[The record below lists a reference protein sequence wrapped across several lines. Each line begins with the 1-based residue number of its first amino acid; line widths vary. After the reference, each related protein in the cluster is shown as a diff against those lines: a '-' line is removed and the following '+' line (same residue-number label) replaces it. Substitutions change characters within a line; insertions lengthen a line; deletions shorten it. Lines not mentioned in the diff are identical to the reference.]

1 MLAYLV
7 RRLLLMI
14 VTLFGVS
21 IAIFLLLRI
30 VPGNIADILFDSAG
44 MIDPAEKLKIAAD
57 LGLDKSLP
65 AQYAQWIGGLL
76 HGDLGF
82 SYVSEKPVLDEILP
96 RIPITARLAGLAMF
110 FAIATGVPLGVISAV
125 RQNTGLDYGLRIFS
139 LSGLS
144 MPSFW
149 LGLLVLMAFVHYF
162 GTIPIYDR
170 QPASAW
176 AWLQMLIIPAATVG
190 FRSSA
195 LIMRLTRSSMLEVL
209 RQDYVRTARS
219 KGLPESS
226 VTFNHAL
233 RNAVLPVITTI
244 GVETAFLMGGLI
256 VTETV
261 FNIPGVARFLVE
273 AIRWRDY
280 PMVQNL
286 VMFIALVVVTVNLL
300 VDLAYMLID
309 PRIRYGQ

>member
-1 MLAYLV
+1 MLSYIA
-7 RRLLLMI
+7 RRLMLMV

-44 MIDPAEKLKIAAD
+44 LIDPAEKAKIVAD
-57 LGLDKSLP
+57 LGLDRSIP
-65 AQYAQWIGGLL
+65 VQYAQWIGGLL
-76 HGDLGF
+76 HGDLGY
-82 SYVSEKPVLDEILP
+82 SYVSEKPVLEEILP
-96 RIPITARLAGLAMF
+96 RIPITARLAGLALL
-110 FAIATGVPLGVISAV
+110 FAVCTGVPLGVISAV
-125 RQNTGLDYGLRIFS
+125 RQNAWLDYVLRVVS

-144 MPSFW
+144 FPSFW
-149 LGLLVLMAFVHYF
+149 LGLLILMGFVRYF
-162 GTIPIYDR
+162 GTIPIYN
-170 QPASAW
+170 QSPGSFW
-176 AWLQMLIIPAATVG
+176 AALGLYAVPAAAVG

-195 LIMRLTRSSMLEVL
+195 LITRLTRSSMLEVL

-219 KGLPESS
+219 KGLSEGA

-233 RNAVLPVITTI
+233 RNALLPVITTI
-244 GVETAFLMGGLI
+244 GVETAFLFGGLI

-286 VMFIALVVVTVNLL
+286 VMFIAVVVVTVNLI
-300 VDLAYMLID
+300 VDLLYMVVD
-309 PRIRYGQ
+309 PRIRYSE

>member
-1 MLAYLV
+1 MLEYTL
-7 RRLLLMI
+7 RRLGLM
-14 VTLFGVS
+14 VLTLFGVS
-21 IAIFLLLRI
+21 VAIFLLLRI

-44 MIDPAEKLKIAAD
+44 LVDPAEKQKIIAD
-57 LGLDKSLP
+57 LGLDQPLVT
-65 AQYAQWIGGLL
+65 QYVRWIVGLA
-76 HGDLGF
+76 HGDLGY

-96 RIPITARLAGLAMF
+96 RIPITARLAGLALL
-110 FAIATGVPLGVISAV
+110 FAVCTGVPFGVISAV
-125 RQNTGLDYGLRIFS
+125 RQNTWLDYILRLFS
-139 LSGLS
+139 LAFLS

-149 LGLLVLMAFVHYF
+149 LGLLVLMAFVNWF
-162 GTIPIYDR
+162 GILPIYDKAP
-170 QPASAW
+170 QTWGALA
-176 AWLQMLIIPAATVG
+176 LMLGVPAATVG
-190 FRSSA
+190 LRSSA

-219 KGLPESS
+219 KGLSEPA
-226 VTFNHAL
+226 VTFIHAL

-244 GVETAFLMGGLI
+244 GIETAFLFGGLI

-286 VMFIALVVVTVNLL
+286 VMFIAIIVVLVNLI
-300 VDLAYMLID
+300 VDLAYMFVD
-309 PRIRYGQ
+309 PRIRLRA

>member
-1 MLAYLV
+1 MLSYIV

-14 VTLFGVS
+14 LTLFGVS
-21 IAIFLLLRI
+21 VAIFLLLRI

-44 MIDPAEKLKIAAD
+44 MIDPSEKQKIITD
-57 LGLDKSLP
+57 LGLDQPLVV
-65 AQYAQWIGGLL
+65 QYAQWIGGLAR
-76 HGDLGF
+76 GDLGY

-96 RIPITARLAGLAMF
+96 RIPITARLAGLALF
-110 FAIATGVPLGVISAV
+110 FAVFTGVPLGVISAV
-125 RQNTGLDYGLRIFS
+125 RQNTWLDYVLRIVS

-149 LGLLVLMAFVHYF
+149 LGLLILMAFVHFF

-170 QPASAW
+170 APATTW
-176 AWLQMLIIPAATVG
+176 AWLQMLIVPAAAVG

-219 KGLPESS
+219 KGLSESA

-286 VMFIALVVVTVNLL
+286 VMFIALVVVTVNLI
-300 VDLAYMLID
+300 VDLTYSFVD
-309 PRIRYGQ
+309 PRIRYGA

>member
-1 MLAYLV
+1 MLSYIV
-7 RRLLLMI
+7 RRLLLMV

-21 IAIFLLLRI
+21 VAIFLLLRI

-44 MIDPAEKLKIAAD
+44 LIDPAEKQKIVAD
-57 LGLDKSLP
+57 LGLDLP
-65 AQYAQWIGGLL
+65 LPLQYWQWLNGLL

-82 SYVSEKPVLDEILP
+82 SYVSEKPVIDEILP
-96 RIPITARLAGLAMF
+96 RIPITARLAGLAMT
-110 FAIATGVPLGVISAV
+110 FAICAGVPLGVISAV
-125 RQNTGLDYGLRIFS
+125 RQNTKLDYALRVLS

-149 LGLLVLMAFVHYF
+149 LGLLILMACVRWF

-170 QPASAW
+170 APETFGAW
-176 AWLQMLIIPAATVG
+176 FAMLAIPAAAVG

-209 RQDYVRTARS
+209 RQDFVRTAKS
-219 KGLPESS
+219 KGLSDTA
-226 VTFNHAL
+226 VTYDHAL

-244 GVETAFLMGGLI
+244 GVETAFLFGGLI

-286 VMFIALVVVTVNLL
+286 VMFIAVVVVTVNLI
-300 VDLAYMLID
+300 VDLLYMLVD
-309 PRIRYGQ
+309 PRIRYSE

>member
-1 MLAYLV
+1 MISYV
-7 RRLLLMI
+7 IRRLGLM
-14 VTLFGVS
+14 VLTLFGVS

-44 MIDPAEKLKIAAD
+44 LIDPAEKAKIISD
-57 LGLDKSLP
+57 LGLDQPL
-65 AQYAQWIGGLL
+65 AVQYAQWIGGLF
-76 HGDLGF
+76 HGDLGY
-82 SYVSEKPVLDEILP
+82 SYVSEKPVLDEVLP
-96 RIPITARLAGLAMF
+96 RIPITARLAGLALL
-110 FAIATGVPLGVISAV
+110 FAVCTGVPLGVLSAMK
-125 RQNTGLDYGLRIFS
+125 QNTWLDYLLRVGS

-149 LGLLVLMAFVHYF
+149 LGLLILMAFVHYF

-170 QPASAW
+170 VPSSFWSWVA
-176 AWLQMLIIPAATVG
+176 MLAVPAAAVG

-219 KGLPESS
+219 KGLPEWS
-226 VTFNHAL
+226 VTFDHAL
-233 RNAVLPVITTI
+233 RNALLPVITVI
-244 GVETAFLMGGLI
+244 GVETAFLFGGLI

-286 VMFIALVVVTVNLL
+286 VMFIALVVVLVNLI
-300 VDLAYMLID
+300 VDLLYMLVD
-309 PRIRYGQ
+309 PRIRYGE